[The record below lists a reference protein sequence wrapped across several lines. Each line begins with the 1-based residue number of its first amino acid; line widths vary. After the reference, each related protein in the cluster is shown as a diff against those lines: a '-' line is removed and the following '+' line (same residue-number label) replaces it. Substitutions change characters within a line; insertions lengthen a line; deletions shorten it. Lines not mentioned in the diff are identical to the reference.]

1 MSLVGLFINPESF
14 KIATGEYDGRHTQ
27 VWGAVGGNIAAGS
40 IGGYDDD
47 FELAAKISG
56 LPRVHASPGVQQ
68 GYQRKRWGTSLYCT
82 AAAAATLAH
91 QGLFSLGNAEGDGEG
106 VCSMSGRISVGGRSS
121 EADRWWDL
129 ALQDGLTT
137 REEMCGG
144 EVEESED
151 FDFEGPGRGTRDVG
165 VAIADYLMNQDG
177 DVRDVT
183 DYRVTGTLTKVMEAC
198 REIDI
203 LRWKSVKEH
212 NLVVA
217 MPTQDVNIGYFDAM
231 QDGGDKDAL
240 DEVYADVL
248 RVVNTGYLAAYGD
261 DGRGAMSQLVYMARK
276 AGLSQQDITSMI
288 DRYNEKVDPGGVQYT
303 EATVATEN
311 PKRKR
316 KRKVRIGR
324 AVIAYQ
330 ENPRRVVIPRRIAG
344 MRPVFYGPR
353 RNPSALSASTQRAL
367 AKTHERRIQLGY
379 GALANLP

>member
-14 KIATGEYDGRHTQ
+14 EIATGEYDGEKTR
-27 VWGAVGGNIAAGS
+27 VYSANGVDLIAKGS
-40 IGGYDDD
+40 IGGYNEEY
-47 FELAAKISG
+47 ELAAKISG

-91 QGLFSLGNAEGDGEG
+91 RGLFSLGSAEGDGEG
-106 VCSMSGRISVGGRSS
+106 VCSMSGRPGGRTSDAS
-121 EADRWWDL
+121 KWWNL

-144 EVEESED
+144 EVEEEED
-151 FDFEGPGRGTRDVG
+151 FDFEGPGRGMRDVG
-165 VAIADYLMNQDG
+165 TAIADYLMDQG
-177 DVRDVT
+177 VDVRDVT
-183 DYRVTGTLTKVMEAC
+183 DYRVTGKLIKVVEAC

-203 LRWKSVKEH
+203 LRWESVTEH

-217 MPTQDVNIGYFDAM
+217 MPTQDVEIGTFDEM
-231 QDGGDKDAL
+231 PTDGNKDAL

-248 RVVNTGYLAAYGD
+248 RVANTGYLATLTH
-261 DGRGAMSQLVYMARK
+261 GRAAMEQLVYMARK

-324 AVIAYQ
+324 AVITYQ

-367 AKTHERRIQLGY
+367 AKTHERRIQMGY

>member
-14 KIATGEYDGRHTQ
+14 EIATGEYDGDKTRVHTAAAGYQ
-27 VWGAVGGNIAAGS
+27 IAKGS
-40 IGGYDDD
+40 IGGYGDDY
-47 FELAAKISG
+47 ELAAKISG
-56 LPRVHASPGVQQ
+56 LPRVHASPGVMQIYR
-68 GYQRKRWGTSLYCT
+68 GKRWGTSLYCT

-91 QGLFSLGNAEGDGEG
+91 QGLFSLGSAEGDGEG
-106 VCSMSGRISVGGRSS
+106 VCSMSGRPGGRTSDAS
-121 EADRWWDL
+121 KWWNL

-144 EVEESED
+144 EVEEEED
-151 FDFEGPGRGTRDVG
+151 FDFEGPGRGMRDVG
-165 VAIADYLMNQDG
+165 TAIADYLMDQG
-177 DVRDVT
+177 VDVRDVNN
-183 DYRVTGTLTKVMEAC
+183 YRVTGKLIKVVEAC

-217 MPTQDVNIGYFDAM
+217 MPTQDVEIGTFDEM
-231 QDGGDKDAL
+231 PTDGNKDAL

-248 RVVNTGYLAAYGD
+248 RVVNTGYLAAYVD
-261 DGRGAMSQLVYMARK
+261 EGRAAMTQLVYMARK

-303 EATVATEN
+303 EATVAAEN

-324 AVIAYQ
+324 AVITYQ

-367 AKTHERRIQLGY
+367 AKTHERRIQMGY